1 MSDAPTSRGGSLH
14 WLRAGLIC
22 ALLATL
28 AWTAGRDFLAQ
39 RRPEPLHPAAG
50 GAVRMLSDW
59 LPALAGGRGDS
70 PVYQFRGDLPGGRVL
85 VLGGVHPNEPAGFLA
100 AVLLVENLRVQAG
113 EIWVLPRANASA
125 FTTTDPQE
133 GTPQQIVLED
143 RAGRPRAFRV
153 GSRVSSP
160 LDQWPDPEITVHRP
174 SGQALSGIEVRNLNR
189 CFPGRPDGTFTE
201 RVACAIRRLVEQ
213 ERIDLLID
221 LHEAAIEYPVVN
233 AVVAHERAGD
243 LAAEAVF
250 TLSMEGLDFALE
262 PSPRRLHGLSHRE
275 LGDVVPSLQAT
286 LMESANPAQGRLRGR
301 TDAAQI
307 LDGRDRCYL
316 AAQGIPGM
324 NKVPVDSTGLPLTLR
339 VGRHLEGLRALI
351 LALGS
356 TDPAQA
362 VAYEGPPTL
371 PELLVNGFSP
381 WLTP

>member
-1 MSDAPTSRGGSLH
+1 MMTGLVVQ
-14 WLRAGLIC
+14 RARAVLVLLVLG
-22 ALLATL
+22 LLAW
-28 AWTAGRDFLAQ
+28 AAGRDFLAQ
-39 RRPEPLHPAAG
+39 REVEPLTPAALCET
-50 GAVRMLSDW
+50 RRLSDW
-59 LPALAGGRGDS
+59 LPALRGGRGDS
-70 PVYQFRGDLPGGRVL
+70 PVYRFRGARPGGRVL

-133 GTPQQIVLED
+133 GTPQQIVLKD

-201 RVACAIRRLVEQ
+201 GVACAIRRLVER
-213 ERIDLLID
+213 ERIDLLVD

-262 PSPRRLHGLSHRE
+262 PSPPRLHGLSHRE
-275 LGDVVPSLQAT
+275 LGDGVPGLYAT
-286 LMESANPAQGRLRGR
+286 LMESANPAQGRLRER
-301 TDAAQI
+301 SDAAQI
-307 LDGRDRCYL
+307 LAGRDPCYL
-316 AAQGIPGM
+316 AAQGIPGL
-324 NKVPVDSTGLPLTLR
+324 NKVAVDSTGLPLTLR

-356 TDPAQA
+356 SNPARA

-371 PELLVNGFSP
+371 AELQADGFSP
-381 WLTP
+381 WLSPQKPGE